1 MEFQDILWEVDE
13 DGVAHLT
20 INRPEKLNAISLDTL
35 AEVEQAIAGANDDD
49 NVRCIL
55 ITGAGRGFSSGT
67 DLTARGG
74 NRVERPF
81 PGRNGITRST
91 MLWPAYLYNSN
102 KPSVCAVNGVCVGA
116 GFSFALAA
124 DIRIAS
130 TEARFSAIFVKR
142 AIVPDSGASWLLPR
156 RVGMEHAL
164 RMMYTGRMVGA
175 EEAKEIGLVSEVASP
190 DELMDRAGA
199 LAREIARGPSVAI
212 EVSKKLVR
220 ESVHRNIEEQTELEN
235 FYQGFMQ
242 QTEDVK
248 EGRLAFVE
256 KREPNFQGR

>member
-1 MEFQDILWEVDE
+1 MEFEDILWEIDA
-13 DGVAHLT
+13 DGVAELT
-20 INRPEKLNAISLDTL
+20 LNKPEKLNAISLDTV
-35 AEVEQAIAGANDDD
+35 AEIEHAIAIANDDD
-49 NVRCIL
+49 NVRCVL
-55 ITGAGRGFSSGT
+55 LTGAGRGFSSGT

-74 NRVERPF
+74 NRVKRPF
-81 PGRNGITRST
+81 PGRSGITRSN
-91 MLWPAYLYNSN
+91 MLGPAFVYACN
-102 KPSVCAVNGVCVGA
+102 KPTVAAVNGVCVGA
-116 GFSFALAA
+116 GFSLALAC

-130 TEARFSAIFVKR
+130 TEARFSSIFVKR

-156 RVGMEHAL
+156 RVGLEHAL

-175 EEAKEIGLVSEVASP
+175 DEAKEIGLISEIAP
-190 DELMDRAGA
+190 GEELMGRARD

-220 ESVHRNIEEQTELEN
+220 DSLHRGIEEQVEMEHY
-235 FYQGFMQ
+235 YQNYMQ
-242 QTEDVK
+242 QTEDVQ

>member
-1 MEFQDILWEVDE
+1 MEFKDILWEVDE

-20 INRPEKLNAISLDTL
+20 LNRPEKLNAISLDTL
-35 AEVEQAIAGANDDD
+35 AEVEQAIAMANDDD

-74 NRVERPF
+74 NRAERPF
-81 PGRNGITRST
+81 PGRAGITRST

-116 GFSFALAA
+116 GFSSALAA

-175 EEAKEIGLVSEVASP
+175 EEAKEIGLVSEVAP
-190 DELMDRAGA
+190 HDELMTRAGN
-199 LAREIARGPSVAI
+199 LAREIARGPSVAV

-220 ESVHRNIEEQTELEN
+220 ESLHRNIEEQTEMEN
-235 FYQGFMQ
+235 FYQSYMQ
-242 QTEDVK
+242 QTEDVN